1 MWIWIAASFLFG
13 SLFGAMVAAVLMANS
28 ADERRRKWWEDE

>member
-13 SLFGAMVAAVLMANS
+13 CLFGAMVATVLMANS
-28 ADERRRKWWEDE
+28 DEERRRKWWEDE